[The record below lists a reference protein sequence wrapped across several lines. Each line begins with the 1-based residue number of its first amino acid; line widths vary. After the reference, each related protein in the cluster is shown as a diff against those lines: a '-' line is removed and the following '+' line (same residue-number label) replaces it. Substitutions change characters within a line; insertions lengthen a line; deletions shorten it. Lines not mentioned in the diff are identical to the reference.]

1 MPIPFHGQG
10 AADQLLSTD
19 RGLGAGMSPGPA
31 PFHRIPPGTGK
42 GMAAAASAQAVGDG
56 RQRGA
61 STAAENA
68 SGQPAWEAV
77 IGLETHVQLGTASK
91 IFTAASTSFGDDP
104 NTHIDPVVCG
114 LPGTLPVLNQKVL
127 EYAVKAAMALNLKI
141 AEHSKFDRKQ
151 YFYPDLPKNYQISQY
166 DEPIAEDGWIEVE
179 VAEKGKDTYL
189 KTIGIERLHMEED
202 AGKLVHAGSD
212 RLAGSTHSLVDYNR
226 AGVALAEIVSKP
238 DLRTGREAAEY
249 ASEIR
254 RIMRYLGVSDGN
266 MQEGS
271 LRCDVNISVR
281 RGPDAP
287 FGTKVEIKNM
297 NSFSAIQKACEYEI
311 QRQIKAY
318 EAGEP
323 VVQET
328 RLWDEGKQLTKSMRS
343 KEGASDY
350 RYFPDPDLGPIE
362 VSAARRE
369 AWRAELP
376 ELPAQKRH
384 RYAEQLGLSIYDARV
399 LTDERPMAEYFEAVV
414 AAGAEA
420 KAAANWICGDIAAH
434 VNANRLSYSDLPF
447 RPAQL
452 AEMVQLIEGGT
463 ISGKIAKEILA
474 ELLEQGGS
482 PKTIV
487 EQRGLGMIS
496 DPEAIAAIVEQL
508 LAAHPEEV
516 EAFRGGKTKLQGFF
530 VGQLMKQTGG
540 KADPKLANQILN
552 QKLKG

>member
-1 MPIPFHGQG
+1 
-10 AADQLLSTD
+10 
-19 RGLGAGMSPGPA
+19 
-31 PFHRIPPGTGK
+31 
-42 GMAAAASAQAVGDG
+42 MA
-56 RQRGA
+56 
-61 STAAENA
+61 EE
-68 SGQPAWEAV
+68 SGAWEAV

-91 IFTAASTSFGDDP
+91 IFTDASTAFGDEP

-127 EYAVKAAMALNLKI
+127 EYAVKAGMALNLHI

-179 VAEKGKDTYL
+179 GAEKGKETYL
-189 KTIGIERLHMEED
+189 KRVGIERLHMEED

-249 ASEIR
+249 AAEIR

-281 RGPDAP
+281 RGPAAP

-297 NSFSAIQKACEYEI
+297 NSFSAIQKAIDHEI

-323 VVQET
+323 VLQET
-328 RLWDEGKQLTKSMRS
+328 RLWDEGKQLTRSMRS
-343 KEGASDY
+343 KEGSSDY
-350 RYFPDPDLGPIE
+350 RYFPEPDLGPIE
-362 VSAARRE
+362 VSAERRE
-369 AWRAELP
+369 AWRGELP
-376 ELPAQKRH
+376 ELPAAKRH
-384 RYAEQLGLSIYDARV
+384 RYAEQLGLSPYDARV
-399 LTDERPMAEYFEAVV
+399 LTDERPMADYFEAAV

-420 KAAANWICGDIAAH
+420 KAVANWLSGDIAAY
-434 VNANRLSYSDLPF
+434 VNANRLSYALLPL
-447 RPAQL
+447 RPEQL
-452 AEMVQLIEGGT
+452 AEMVGLIETGT
-463 ISGKIAKEILA
+463 ISGKIAKEILP
-474 ELLEQGGS
+474 ELLEKGGS
-482 PKTIV
+482 PKAIV
-487 EQRGLGMIS
+487 AKRGLGMIS
-496 DPEAIAAIVEQL
+496 DPAAITAIVAEL

-516 EAFRGGKTKLQGFF
+516 AAFRGGKSKLQGFF
-530 VGQLMKQTGG
+530 VGQLMKRTGG
-540 KADPKLANQILN
+540 RADPKLANQILS
-552 QKLKG
+552 QRLKG

>member
-1 MPIPFHGQG
+1 MSLAATASAAPA
-10 AADQLLSTD
+10 AADD
-19 RGLGAGMSPGPA
+19 
-31 PFHRIPPGTGK
+31 
-42 GMAAAASAQAVGDG
+42 QA
-56 RQRGA
+56 
-61 STAAENA
+61 
-68 SGQPAWEAV
+68 AWEAV
-77 IGLETHVQLGTASK
+77 IGLETHVQLGTDSK
-91 IFTAASTSFGDDP
+91 IFTAASTTFGDDP
-104 NTHIDPVVCG
+104 NTHVDPVVFG
-114 LPGTLPVLNQKVL
+114 LPGTLPVLNAKVL
-127 EYAVKAAMALNLKI
+127 EFAVKAALALNLKI
-141 AEHSKFDRKQ
+141 AAHSKFDRKQ

-166 DEPIAEDGWIEVE
+166 DEPIAEEGWIEVE
-179 VAEKGKDTYL
+179 VAEKGKETYL

-297 NSFSAIQKACEYEI
+297 NSFSAIQRACEYEI

-323 VVQET
+323 VRQET
-328 RLWDEGKQLTKSMRS
+328 RLWDESKQLTKSMRS

-362 VSAARRE
+362 VSTEQRQ
-369 AWRAELP
+369 AWLAELP
-376 ELPAQKRH
+376 ELPAAKRH
-384 RYAEQLGLSIYDARV
+384 RYADQLGLSIYDARV
-399 LTDERPMAEYFEAVV
+399 LTDERPMAEYFEAAV
-414 AAGAEA
+414 ATGVDA
-420 KAAANWICGDIAAH
+420 KAVANWITGDIAAH
-434 VNANRLSYSDLPF
+434 VNAERLSYTTLPL
-447 RPAQL
+447 RPEQL
-452 AEMVQLIEGGT
+452 AEMVGLIEGGA
-463 ISGKIAKEILA
+463 ISGKIAKEILP
-474 ELLEQGGS
+474 ELLQQGGS
-482 PKTIV
+482 AKAIV
-487 EQRGLGMIS
+487 ETRGLGMIS
-496 DPEAIAAIVEQL
+496 DPAAITAIVEEL

-530 VGQLMKQTGG
+530 VGQLMKKTGG

-552 QKLKG
+552 TKLQG

>member
-1 MPIPFHGQG
+1 
-10 AADQLLSTD
+10 
-19 RGLGAGMSPGPA
+19 
-31 PFHRIPPGTGK
+31 
-42 GMAAAASAQAVGDG
+42 MAS
-56 RQRGA
+56 A
-61 STAAENA
+61 STAVQID
-68 SGQPAWEAV
+68 SSSSDQLPWEAV
-77 IGLETHVQLGTASK
+77 IGLETHVQLGTNSK
-91 IFTAASTSFGDDP
+91 IFTSASTAFGDDP

-127 EYAVKAAMALNLKI
+127 EYAVKAAMALNLQI

-166 DEPIAEDGWIEVE
+166 DEPIAENGWIEVE

-297 NSFSAIQKACEYEI
+297 NSFSAIQKACDYEI

-362 VSAARRE
+362 VGAELRE
-369 AWRAELP
+369 GWRSELP
-376 ELPAQKRH
+376 ELPAAKRH
-384 RYAEQLGLSIYDARV
+384 RYAEELGLSIYDARV
-399 LTDERPMAEYFEAVV
+399 LTDERAMAEYFEAAV
-414 AAGAEA
+414 AAGADA
-420 KAAANWICGDIAAH
+420 KAVSNWVTGDIAAF
-434 VNANRLSYSDLPF
+434 VNANRLSIAELPLK
-447 RPAQL
+447 PEQL
-452 AEMVQLIEGGT
+452 AEMVQLIDGGV
-463 ISGKIAKEILA
+463 ISGKIAKELLP
-474 ELLEQGGS
+474 ELLAQGGS
-482 PKTIV
+482 AKAIV
-487 EQRGLGMIS
+487 EAKGLGMIS
-496 DPEAIAAIVEQL
+496 DPAAITAIVEGL
-508 LAAHPEEV
+508 LAAHPAEV

-540 KADPKLANQILN
+540 KADPKLANQILIE
-552 QKLKG
+552 KLKG

>member
-1 MPIPFHGQG
+1 M
-10 AADQLLSTD
+10 AE
-19 RGLGAGMSPGPA
+19 AGN
-31 PFHRIPPGTGK
+31 
-42 GMAAAASAQAVGDG
+42 QV
-56 RQRGA
+56 
-61 STAAENA
+61 
-68 SGQPAWEAV
+68 AWEAV
-77 IGLETHVQLGTASK
+77 IGLETHVQLGTESK
-91 IFTAASTSFGDDP
+91 IFTTASTTYGSDP

-127 EYAVKAAMALNLKI
+127 EYAVKAALALNLSI
-141 AEHSKFDRKQ
+141 AERSKFDRKQ

-166 DEPIAEDGWIEVE
+166 DEPIAEEGWIEVE
-179 VAEKGKDTYL
+179 VAEKGKETYL

-297 NSFSAIQKACEYEI
+297 NSFSAIQRACEYEMK
-311 QRQIKAY
+311 RQVKAI
-318 EAGEP
+318 EAGEAI
-323 VVQET
+323 VQET
-328 RLWDEGKQLTKSMRS
+328 RLWDEGKQLTRSMRS

-362 VSAARRE
+362 VSADQRE

-376 ELPAQKRH
+376 ELPAVKRH
-384 RYAEQLGLSIYDARV
+384 RYAEGLGLSQYDARV
-399 LTDERPMAEYFEAVV
+399 LTDERAMADYFEATV
-414 AAGAEA
+414 ASGVDA
-420 KAAANWICGDIAAH
+420 KLTANWITGDIAAY
-434 VNANRLSYSDLPF
+434 VNSKRLSYGDLAL
-447 RPAQL
+447 RPEQL
-452 AEMVQLIEGGT
+452 SELVELIEGGT
-463 ISGKIAKEILA
+463 ISGKIGKEILP
-474 ELLEQGGS
+474 ELLEKGGS
-482 PKTIV
+482 AKALV
-487 EQRGLGMIS
+487 EERGLGMIS
-496 DPEAIAAIVEQL
+496 DPGAIEAIVEEL
-508 LAAHPEEV
+508 LAAHPGEV
-516 EAFRGGKTKLQGFF
+516 EAYRGGKTKLQGFF
-530 VGQLMKQTGG
+530 VGQLMKKTGG
-540 KADPKLANQILN
+540 KADPKLANQILSK
-552 QKLKG
+552 KLKG

>member
-1 MPIPFHGQG
+1 MPPSSTPVAAKVDSIP
-10 AADQLLSTD
+10 AAL
-19 RGLGAGMSPGPA
+19 A
-31 PFHRIPPGTGK
+31 P
-42 GMAAAASAQAVGDG
+42 
-56 RQRGA
+56 
-61 STAAENA
+61 
-68 SGQPAWEAV
+68 WEAV
-77 IGLETHVQLGTASK
+77 IGLETHVQLGTNSK
-91 IFTAASTSFGDDP
+91 IFTSASTAFGDEP

-114 LPGTLPVLNQKVL
+114 LPGTLPVLNKKVL
-127 EYAVKAAMALNLKI
+127 EYAVKASLALNLQV

-151 YFYPDLPKNYQISQY
+151 YFYPDLPKNYQISQF
-166 DEPIAEDGWIEVE
+166 DEPIAENGWIEVE

-249 ASEIR
+249 AAEIR

-281 RGPDAP
+281 RGPDAT

-297 NSFSAIQKACEYEI
+297 NSFSAIQKACDYEI

-318 EAGEP
+318 ETGEP

-328 RLWDEGKQLTKSMRS
+328 RLWDESKQLTKSMRS

-362 VSAARRE
+362 VGAEQRE
-369 AWRAELP
+369 GWRSELP
-376 ELPAQKRH
+376 ELPAAKRH

-399 LTDERPMAEYFEAVV
+399 LTDERAMAEYFEAAV
-414 AAGAEA
+414 AAGADA
-420 KAAANWICGDIAAH
+420 KAVSNWVTGDIAAY
-434 VNANRLSYSDLPF
+434 VNANRLSIAELPLK
-447 RPAQL
+447 PEQL
-452 AEMVQLIEGGT
+452 AEMVQLIDGGV
-463 ISGKIAKEILA
+463 ISGKIAKDLLP
-474 ELLEQGGS
+474 ELLAQGGS
-482 PKTIV
+482 PKAIV
-487 EQRGLGMIS
+487 EAQGLGMIS
-496 DPEAIAAIVEQL
+496 DPAAITAIVDQL
-508 LAAHPEEV
+508 LAAHPAEV

-540 KADPKLANQILN
+540 KADPKLANQILIE
-552 QKLKG
+552 KLKG